1 MSGRLL
7 VAAVATAFVVALLSD
22 VPVSVHA
29 GQAEDEEMVDRI
41 RVVAPRVTRTSRGA
55 GRYEVAT
62 AERSDYVYYGDLD
75 LTRTADL
82 FELQDRIEEIA
93 NEVCTLLNEMFPRGS
108 PTTEVCIQRAVD
120 DASVLVDAAA
130 RAAIDAQD

>member
-1 MSGRLL
+1 MMTKLIL
-7 VAAVATAFVVALLSD
+7 PAALLMMLLPGAS
-22 VPVSVHA
+22 PVEVRA
-29 GQAEDEEMVDRI
+29 GQAADEEVVDRI

-82 FELQDRIEEIA
+82 FELQDRVREIA
-93 NEVCTLLNEMFPRGS
+93 TEVCTLLTEMFPRGS
-108 PTTEVCIQRAVD
+108 PSTETCIQRAVD
-120 DASVLVDAAA
+120 DASVLVDAAV
-130 RAAIDAQD
+130 RAAIARQD